1 MNNVEFL
8 GILQRSEIHKMFF
21 YPEIVR
27 KGATDQQSP
36 DLISVFGLANPSFSL
51 QKEHQPYL
59 FLSLPVICMAYPC
72 KLCIRVWRAA

>member
-1 MNNVEFL
+1 M
-8 GILQRSEIHKMFF
+8 QRSEIHKMMFF

-51 QKEHQPYL
+51 QKQHQPIICFYL
-59 FLSLPVICMAYPC
+59 YLLF
-72 KLCIRVWRAA
+72 VWLILVNYVYVYGVQRSWFPN